1 MRIEGNFVHSI
12 SFWYNIVLC
21 KVCFI
26 HVCVCTH
33 WIKWKICSLGNT
45 NIIGAFIEVC
55 VCGKLSCKSLNA
67 ILFWV
72 YYVGLS
78 HRSIYGFFFCIYPEV
93 KETAVFR
100 CSGSMLFCGCIS
112 QERSLD
118 MRCIIVRCYILYTKY
133 LFYIIIFCSILR
145 NHILGKY
152 STTFRFMYIFL
163 RYFMHSRVIFF
174 FI

>member
-45 NIIGAFIEVC
+45 NIIGTFIEVC

-72 YYVGLS
+72 YFVGLS
-78 HRSIYGFFFCIYPEV
+78 HRSIYGFLFCIDPEV

-100 CSGSMLFCGCIS
+100 CSGSMLFCVCIS

-118 MRCIIVRCYILYTKY
+118 MRCIIIPLLYFIYEIFVLYYYFLFDTKKSY
-133 LFYIIIFCSILR
+133 SRKIFNNFSD
-145 NHILGKY
+145 
-152 STTFRFMYIFL
+152 
-163 RYFMHSRVIFF
+163 YF
-174 FI
+174 